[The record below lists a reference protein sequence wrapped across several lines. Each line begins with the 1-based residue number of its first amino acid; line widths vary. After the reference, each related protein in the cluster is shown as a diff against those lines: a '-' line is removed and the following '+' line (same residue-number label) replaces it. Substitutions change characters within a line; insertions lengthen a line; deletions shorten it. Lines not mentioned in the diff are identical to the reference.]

1 MENVTDDDA
10 GVDATIPGPR
20 MLFWWCCCDEADVD
34 LFCGTHGDPEEELE
48 LDGNGGVGG
57 GTAICTVTAL
67 GNGIVVVIV
76 VGSVVGECSRSEWS
90 CCCMAIT

>member
-1 MENVTDDDA
+1 M
-10 GVDATIPGPR
+10 
-20 MLFWWCCCDEADVD
+20 D

-48 LDGNGGVGG
+48 LLDGNGGVGG

-67 GNGIVVVIV
+67 GNGMVVVIV
-76 VGSVVGECSRSEWS
+76 GVDSVGECSRSEWS